1 MGLQGQSNKTVRAR
15 EGVASA
21 LECRLLRVHRAA
33 ALLLTSLERLQGNT
47 YRVNP
52 GDVLF
57 LRQAVEAASVEVSRE
72 VGR

>member
-1 MGLQGQSNKTVRAR
+1 MGLQGQSNQTIRAR
-15 EGVASA
+15 DGAASV

-33 ALLLTSLERLQGNT
+33 ALLLTSLQRAGADT

-57 LRQAVEAASVEVSRE
+57 LRQAVEAASEDVRREVSR
-72 VGR
+72 

>member
-1 MGLQGQSNKTVRAR
+1 MGLQGQSNQTIRAR
-15 EGVASA
+15 DGAASV

-33 ALLLTSLERLQGNT
+33 SLLLTSLQRAGTDT

-57 LRQAVEAASVEVSRE
+57 LRQAVEAASEDVRREVSR
-72 VGR
+72 

>member
-1 MGLQGQSNKTVRAR
+1 MALYPPTTTTDRIQRRT
-15 EGVASA
+15 AST
-21 LECRLLRVHRAA
+21 LECRLLKVHRAA
-33 ALLLTSLERLQGNT
+33 ALLLTSLERLQGHT

-57 LRQAVEAASVEVSRE
+57 LRQAVEDASAEVCRE